1 MKFKIA
7 WRRAK
12 NLARPDRPD
21 QRRINTVNNPAYSST
36 IVDADTGRRSL
47 MGTGRKD
54 ACAVLRETTLPAG
67 APRTAVVLG
76 VARGG
81 TSMVSGVLRGLDVF
95 MGDNLGFNHEDTKVQ
110 RIVSNKKFEDFGE
123 LARER
128 DEEHPIWGFKFP
140 EASVMMDKFHPSLR
154 NPHYLFVMRHPMS
167 RGMSVVARTGG
178 TLTAA
183 IEDALKNYQAIF
195 AFLNKVDAPVLMINY
210 EQATENAQ
218 ASVEQI
224 AGFLGMD
231 QHSEAVERAASMI
244 LGEGAGYLNLPE
256 FWFFAEEKDAPEADK
271 LTTVSA
277 APGELAKK
285 EIRYGRERASV
296 WEAPEEGFPKTF
308 WLKFKLSGA
317 GSDER
322 VRIYYDYDGRFHLGH
337 RLLLG
342 LTSGTPVLNV
352 QTTGKLKRL
361 AIVPLAEK
369 GAVSDVRIESEK
381 SA

>member
-12 NLARPDRPD
+12 NLVAQDCPDHRLV
-21 QRRINTVNNPAYSST
+21 NTVNNPAYSST
-36 IVDADTGRRSL
+36 IVDAESGRRSL

-54 ACAVLRETTLPAG
+54 ACTILRETTLPAG
-67 APRTAVVLG
+67 TPRTAVVLG

-81 TSMVSGVLRGLDVF
+81 TSMVSGVLRGLDIF
-95 MGDNLGFNHEDTKVQ
+95 MGDNLGLNHEDTLVQ
-110 RIVSNKKFEDFGE
+110 RFVSNKNFDDFGE

-128 DEEHPIWGFKFP
+128 DAEHPIWGFKFP

-154 NPHYLFVMRHPMS
+154 NPHYLFVMRHPLS

-183 IEDALKNYQAIF
+183 IEEALKNYQSIF
-195 AFLNKVDAPVLMINY
+195 AFLEKADAPVLMINY

-231 QHSEAVERAASMI
+231 QESEAVERAASMI

-256 FWFFAEEKDAPEADK
+256 FWFFAEEQDAPGADQ
-271 LTTVSA
+271 LTTISA
-277 APGELAKK
+277 TPGEPGKK
-285 EIRYGRERASV
+285 EIRYARDRSSV
-296 WEAPEEGFPKTF
+296 WEAPEGGFPKTF

-317 GSDER
+317 GDDER

-342 LTSGTPVLNV
+342 LSTGAPVLKV

-361 AIVPLAEK
+361 AIVPLANE
-369 GAVSDVRIESEK
+369 GAISDVRIELES
-381 SA
+381 

>member
-12 NLARPDRPD
+12 SLVQQDRPD
-21 QRRINTVNNPAYSST
+21 PRRINAVNNPAYSST
-36 IVDADTGRRSL
+36 VIDAESGRRSV

-54 ACAVLRETTLPAG
+54 ACAVLRDSTLKPG
-67 APRTAVVLG
+67 TPRTAVVLG

-95 MGDNLGFNHEDTKVQ
+95 MGANLGFNHEDAQVQ
-110 RIVSNKKFEDFGE
+110 RIVANKNFEDFGD
-123 LARER
+123 LARGR
-128 DEEHPIWGFKFP
+128 DAEHPLWGFKFP
-140 EASVMMDKFHPSLR
+140 EASMMMDKFHPSLR
-154 NPHYLFVMRHPMS
+154 NPHYLFVMRHPLS

-183 IEDALKNYQAIF
+183 IEDALKSYQSIF
-195 AFLNKVDAPVLMINY
+195 AFLEKVDAPVLLINY

-231 QHSEAVERAASMI
+231 QSSEAVERAASMI

-256 FWFFAEEKDAPEADK
+256 FWFFAEEQDSPGADRLK
-271 LTTVSA
+271 PLA
-277 APGELAKK
+277 ATPGALAKK
-285 EIRYGRERASV
+285 EIRYARERASV
-296 WEAPEEGFPKTF
+296 WAAPEGGFPKTF
-308 WLKFKLSGA
+308 WLTFKLSGA
-317 GSDER
+317 GDDER
-322 VRIYYDYDGRFHLGH
+322 VRLYYDYDGRFHLGH

-342 LTSGTPVLNV
+342 LSTDSPVLKV
-352 QTTGKLKRL
+352 QTTGAMSRL
-361 AIVPLAEK
+361 AIVPLAE
-369 GAVSDVRIESEK
+369 GASVEDVRIEAET
-381 SA
+381 

>member
-12 NLARPDRPD
+12 SLVQQDRPD
-21 QRRINTVNNPAYSST
+21 PRRINAVNNPAYSST
-36 IVDADTGRRSL
+36 VIDAESGRRSV

-54 ACAVLRETTLPAG
+54 ACAVLRDSTLKPG
-67 APRTAVVLG
+67 TPRTAVVLG

-95 MGDNLGFNHEDTKVQ
+95 MGANLGFNHEDAQVQ
-110 RIVSNKKFEDFGE
+110 RIVANKNFEDFGD
-123 LARER
+123 LARGR
-128 DEEHPIWGFKFP
+128 DAEHPLWGFKFP
-140 EASVMMDKFHPSLR
+140 EASMMMDKFHPSLR
-154 NPHYLFVMRHPMS
+154 NPHYLFVMRHPLS

-183 IEDALKNYQAIF
+183 IEDALKSYQSIF
-195 AFLNKVDAPVLMINY
+195 AFLEKVDAPVLLINY

-231 QHSEAVERAASMI
+231 QGSEAVERAASMI

-256 FWFFAEEKDAPEADK
+256 FWFFAEEQDSPGADRLK
-271 LTTVSA
+271 PLA
-277 APGELAKK
+277 ATPGTLAKK
-285 EIRYGRERASV
+285 EIRYARERASV
-296 WEAPEEGFPKTF
+296 WAAPEDGFPKSF
-308 WLKFKLSGA
+308 WLTFKLSGA
-317 GSDER
+317 GDDER
-322 VRIYYDYDGRFHLGH
+322 IRLYYDYDGRFHLGH

-342 LTSGTPVLNV
+342 LSTDTPVLKV
-352 QTTGKLKRL
+352 QTTGAMSRL
-361 AIVPLAEK
+361 AIVPLAE
-369 GAVSDVRIESEK
+369 GASVEDVRIEVET
-381 SA
+381 